1 MHISLKKKKE
11 ENTFEEDNQTQETV
25 KEQQLDEIRS
35 VIKFEENKQPEEE
48 TSEENQK
55 ETAQPSQKTTTEQ
68 KETPPADTSQP
79 TTEPLD
85 NYIKT
90 IRTHEEEIN
99 KLSKTVEQLAL
110 DLDDLVSLYEIVS
123 EQMNPFVGL
132 SKVTKKRLDT
142 LENFIAELET
152 LKTRMDD
159 FETQQQ
165 NTIASPPTP
174 NPQKAPTARPNITPP
189 KTTKNPDI
197 SSDEFDL
204 LFNETLDIISEKK
217 NVDEALQ
224 ELLEQ
229 KLPNQQEG
237 ST

>member
-1 MHISLKKKKE
+1 MHIPLKKKKE
-11 ENTFEEDNQTQETV
+11 ENTFEEDDQTQETV

-35 VIKFEENKQPEEE
+35 VIKFEETKQPEEK
-48 TSEENQK
+48 TSEKNQNEPTQSEK
-55 ETAQPSQKTTTEQ
+55 TATEK
-68 KETPPADTSQP
+68 KETPAPSPSQP
-79 TTEPLD
+79 TTELPD

-99 KLSKTVEQLAL
+99 KLAKTVEQLAL

-142 LENFIAELET
+142 LENFIAEIET

-159 FETQQQ
+159 FETQYQK
-165 NTIASPPTP
+165 TISTQPTFTQ
-174 NPQKAPTARPNITPP
+174 QKAPTARPNINPP
-189 KTTKNPDI
+189 KATKNPEI

-204 LFNETLDIISEKK
+204 LFNETLDIITEKK

-229 KLPNQQEG
+229 KLSNQQED
-237 ST
+237 TA